1 MTAEELIRQM
11 IMDHRHLMSEHVRT
25 IKDRYAMDPQDR
37 AAAYM
42 LMDFVRMGMNFT
54 SGEALAYVKIL
65 TATV

>member
-11 IMDHRHLMSEHVRT
+11 IMDHRHLMAEHVRT